1 MTEMLSWSIDLGR
14 WAGVRLR
21 VHITLLF
28 LVGVSLLAALLD
40 PSRFFPTLA
49 WLVIYL
55 AALALHEMGHL
66 AAAAWRETEPEDVL
80 LFPLGN
86 LVGPSNARS
95 NEDPTVAAGGLV
107 VSGLLAFGTLLILAL
122 LGATMQLNPFGAE
135 QDAGAPYFINA
146 EGKHQAYRALTPI
159 WAAGWFGWLNWLIF
173 LANLLPA
180 LPLDGGRILRAT
192 IARPGLGMSRDTM
205 IGPWA
210 AHVVAILLC
219 FIGGLRLLLYS
230 RLYDAF
236 DLICLALLIE
246 VVVRVEARMM
256 EDGSFFDDGV
266 FGYDFSEGYTSLESG
281 AAKVRPY
288 RESALKRWRRKRSEG
303 RRHRRQA
310 QFAAEDRR
318 LDEILDK
325 IHRGGRASLT
335 DEENRFLIRVS
346 SKIKK
351 RPRDHE

>member
-1 MTEMLSWSIDLGR
+1 MTEILTWSIDLGR

-21 VHITLLF
+21 VHFLLI
-28 LVGVSLLAALLD
+28 LVAAAALLGALLE
-40 PSRFFPTLA
+40 PSRIFQTLA
-49 WLVIYL
+49 WLVLYM

-95 NEDPTVAAGGLV
+95 NEDPVVAAGGLV

-135 QDAGAPYFINA
+135 QDAGAPYLINA
-146 EGKHQAYRALTPI
+146 EGKHQAFRSLTPI
-159 WAAGWFGWLNWLIF
+159 WAAGWFGWLNWVIF

-192 IARPGLGMSRDTM
+192 IARPALGLSRDTM

-236 DLICLALLIE
+236 DLICLAILIE
-246 VVVRVEARMM
+246 AVVRVEARMM

-281 AAKVRPY
+281 TPKVRPY
-288 RESALKRWRRKRSEG
+288 RESALKRWRRKRSEA
-303 RRHRRQA
+303 RRHRRQT

-325 IHRGGRASLT
+325 IHHGGRASLS

-346 SKIKK
+346 AKIKK
-351 RPRDHE
+351 RPRDRD

>member
-1 MTEMLSWSIDLGR
+1 MTEILTWSIDLGR

-21 VHITLLF
+21 VHISLLF
-28 LVGVSLLAALLD
+28 LVGISLLGGLLD
-40 PSRFFPTLA
+40 PTRILPTLA
-49 WLVIYL
+49 WVVIY
-55 AALALHEMGHL
+55 AAVLALHEMGHL
-66 AAAAWRETEPEDVL
+66 AVAAWRETEPEDVL

-95 NEDPTVAAGGLV
+95 NEDPAVAAGGLIA
-107 VSGLLAFGTLLILAL
+107 SGLLAFVTLIILAL

-135 QDAGAPYFINA
+135 HDAGAPYFINSD
-146 EGKHQAYRALTPI
+146 GKHEAYRALTPI

-192 IARPGLGMSRDTM
+192 IARPVLGLSRDTM

-210 AHVVAILLC
+210 AHVAAILLC

-236 DLICLALLIE
+236 NLICLALLIE
-246 VVVRVEARMM
+246 AVVRVEARMM
-256 EDGSFFDDGV
+256 EDGSFFDEGV

-288 RESALKRWRRKRSEG
+288 RESALKRWRRKRSEA

-325 IHRGGRASLT
+325 IHHAGRASLT
-335 DEENRFLIRVS
+335 EEENRFLIRVS
-346 SKIKK
+346 AKIKK
-351 RPRDHE
+351 RPRDRD